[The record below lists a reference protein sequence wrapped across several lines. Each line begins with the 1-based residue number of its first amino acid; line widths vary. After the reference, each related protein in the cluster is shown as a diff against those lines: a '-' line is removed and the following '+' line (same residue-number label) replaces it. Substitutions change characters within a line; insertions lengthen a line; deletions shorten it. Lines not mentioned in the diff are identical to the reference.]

1 MVTLLYYC
9 INYDPYCVA
18 LYHCFITLL
27 CLLDKYLTR
36 GRKQCL
42 PLCTTK
48 ARRLTLL
55 IIVLFRSLAFLQ
67 VTGESDCRST
77 QRLSLSRGV
86 ITSHQHGFIAK
97 RSTTTNLLDSL
108 NDWTLSVE
116 NKRIETIVH
125 VDFARAFDT
134 VSHEKLQLKLQACG
148 ITGHLLL
155 LISNFWHDCSQV
167 TKVGQHIS
175 QRISLTSG
183 VVQGSCLGPLL
194 FLICINDLVSV
205 FNTSVTPELYADDL
219 KLYACLSCSSSCAD
233 FQQNLDRLTEW
244 ANVWQL
250 TISVKKCCIM
260 RVGNRQTLDD
270 GPMHQ
275 FVLCNDTPKYVN
287 VVNDLGVLVDPY

>member
-18 LYHCFITLL
+18 LYHCFITLMFIGQIP
-27 CLLDKYLTR
+27 DAWKKAVFTPVYNKGSTSDPANYR
-36 GRKQCL
+36 PISQSSIFASYWREWL
-42 PLCTTK
+42 PQYSATIFVE
-48 ARRLTLL
+48 R
-55 IIVLFRSLAFLQ
+55 
-67 VTGESDCRST
+67 
-77 QRLSLSRGV
+77 

-97 RSTTTNLLDSL
+97 RSTTTNLLDSF

-148 ITGHLLL
+148 ITGQLLL
-155 LISNFWHDCSQV
+155 LISNFWHDRSQV
-167 TKVGQHIS
+167 TKVGRHIS

-205 FNTSVTPELYADDL
+205 FNTT
-219 KLYACLSCSSSCAD
+219 
-233 FQQNLDRLTEW
+233 
-244 ANVWQL
+244 
-250 TISVKKCCIM
+250 
-260 RVGNRQTLDD
+260 
-270 GPMHQ
+270 
-275 FVLCNDTPKYVN
+275 
-287 VVNDLGVLVDPY
+287 